1 MLEDK
6 PVRIYSGHE
15 RTHTYILDVARM
27 IIEVSLKGKIG
38 EAYNLAGPDSDRTTM
53 VAVNQMIENLSG
65 CKSSSRVIDENM
77 QKNTTAIKIVSNKK
91 FLDLCPDFIF
101 TPLNE
106 GLKNTIDWYKEYLK
120 K

>member
-1 MLEDK
+1 MGKWATNSHSINKNQANSVIFRILNAYGPGEIFNEYRSAVCRFVYCCLEDK

-53 VAVNQMIENLSG
+53 VEV
-65 CKSSSRVIDENM
+65 
-77 QKNTTAIKIVSNKK
+77 
-91 FLDLCPDFIF
+91 
-101 TPLNE
+101 
-106 GLKNTIDWYKEYLK
+106 DWES
-120 K
+120 